1 MSQSRWMTRGT
12 LGSMGIAAVVM
23 LVAGCGSSGS
33 PAPAGSSGP
42 ASSTSASAAA
52 TGTASSTVTTSPQ
65 PDPQD
70 PIAQKLCDE
79 IKPQLSDWRVQGPSL
94 SGTALNIAVHEWAL
108 RNGGLQLSARVLG
121 DKAMIDRITSK
132 TCPDVRTEA
141 LQALNL
147 PNLAAG
153 ILF

>member
-1 MSQSRWMTRGT
+1 M
-12 LGSMGIAAVVM
+12 
-23 LVAGCGSSGS
+23 
-33 PAPAGSSGP
+33 
-42 ASSTSASAAA
+42 
-52 TGTASSTVTTSPQ
+52 
-65 PDPQD
+65 
-70 PIAQKLCDE
+70 AQKLCDE

-108 RNGGLQLSARVLG
+108 RNGGLAMSARVLA
-121 DKAMIDRITSK
+121 DKPMIDRITTK

-147 PNLAAG
+147 PNFASG

>member
-12 LGSMGIAAVVM
+12 IGSMGIAAVV
-23 LVAGCGSSGS
+23 LLIAGCGPSGT

-42 ASSTSASAAA
+42 PSSASTSATAPTSAAV
-52 TGTASSTVTTSPQ
+52 STSPQ
-65 PDPQD
+65 PDPDD

-108 RNGGLQLSARVLG
+108 RNGGLAMSARVLA
-121 DKAMIDRITSK
+121 DKPMIDRITTK

-147 PNLAAG
+147 PNFASG

>member
-1 MSQSRWMTRGT
+1 
-12 LGSMGIAAVVM
+12 MGIAAAVVM
-23 LVAGCGSSGS
+23 IAGCGSSGT

-52 TGTASSTVTTSPQ
+52 TATPSSAVNTAPQ
-65 PDPQD
+65 PDPGD

-94 SGTALNIAVHEWAL
+94 GGTALNIAVHEWAL
-108 RNGGLQLSARVLG
+108 RNGGLALSARVLG
-121 DKAMIDRITSK
+121 DKAMIDRITTK

-147 PNLAAG
+147 PNFASG